1 MVSKGF
7 PNVITSGRQYNIG
20 EKPSV
25 ILYTY
30 INLHAGTPKP
40 HPFNLRV
47 LDYSVV
53 IWSYMLA
60 LVCFYCLCVFVY
72 VLYFIATMSFA
83 GYFLPVLFCMLS
95 MLISDSR
102 LIWFGS
108 VYLVTTAGFVAD
120 QLM

>member
-1 MVSKGF
+1 M
-7 PNVITSGRQYNIG
+7 R
-20 EKPSV
+20 
-25 ILYTY
+25 
-30 INLHAGTPKP
+30 
-40 HPFNLRV
+40 
-47 LDYSVV
+47 
-53 IWSYMLA
+53 LA

-83 GYFLPVLFCMLS
+83 GYFLPVFFCMLS

-102 LIWFGS
+102 LIWFGP

>member
-53 IWSYMLA
+53 IWSYMISHLRFDIISPPDWGM
-60 LVCFYCLCVFVY
+60 LRRNNETQCYLLPSGNPFKCHDGE
-72 VLYFIATMSFA
+72 VLYLQPII
-83 GYFLPVLFCMLS
+83 PP
-95 MLISDSR
+95 
-102 LIWFGS
+102 
-108 VYLVTTAGFVAD
+108 
-120 QLM
+120 

>member
-1 MVSKGF
+1 MKV
-7 PNVITSGRQYNIG
+7 
-20 EKPSV
+20 
-25 ILYTY
+25 
-30 INLHAGTPKP
+30 
-40 HPFNLRV
+40 
-47 LDYSVV
+47 
-53 IWSYMLA
+53 
-60 LVCFYCLCVFVY
+60 
-72 VLYFIATMSFA
+72 SFA